1 MARESAISRRIPH
14 PNRPSTVGQYSPF
27 PARQGDVN
35 DVSPSAPLLQ
45 GGDAHFA
52 RRVRSAVVW
61 RWGSQVLAQI
71 IAWSSTVAVV
81 RLLEPSD
88 YGLYAMCQVVLTA
101 LTFLNGQSF
110 ATSLVQTDHV
120 DDRRIGQVFGLLL
133 LLNGS
138 LAAIQFLA
146 APLAAAYF
154 REPLVADMLRIQA
167 VIFLTIPFAAVPQE
181 LLARRI
187 EFRNQGLVNLASAT
201 AGGLVA
207 FSLAWLGFGVWA
219 LVYAPVAMFATRAI
233 GLTLAARIVIRPVF
247 DFRGAGDL
255 ITFGG
260 TLTLCQFMWIIQS
273 QSDVV
278 IAGRSFDTH
287 DLGLYT
293 NSLFLTL
300 IITGKFLPPV
310 NEVAYAAY
318 SELHKQG
325 KALAPYF
332 LRTLRTVLLVTA
344 PLYFGMALTADPLVR
359 LLFGEKWAEMA
370 PVVAGL
376 AIAMPFFAVQI
387 VCSPA
392 TNAMGKP
399 RVYLTTNTIGAVLFP
414 VLYSVMVDRGVEG
427 LVHAWWIGTPVLLA
441 ATLFFVLPKAGL
453 AWSKLVREMLP
464 ILFAAGIMSLAVW
477 LVRDW
482 VAHWLPVAQLAVLVP
497 LGGAVYLLTLL
508 AVARRYLD
516 ESWGMVRQRDFAEG

>member
-1 MARESAISRRIPH
+1 MSDAIPSPVPVES
-14 PNRPSTVGQYSPF
+14 
-27 PARQGDVN
+27 GDVT
-35 DVSPSAPLLQ
+35 
-45 GGDAHFA
+45 FA
-52 RRVRSAVVW
+52 RRVRSAMAW
-61 RWGSQVLAQI
+61 RWGSQVLAQV
-71 IAWSSTVAVV
+71 IAWTSTIAVV
-81 RLLEPSD
+81 RLLDPSD

-110 ATSLVQTDHV
+110 ATSLVQTNHV
-120 DDRRIGQVFGLLL
+120 DERRIGQVFGLLL

-138 LAAIQFLA
+138 LAAIQFLT

-167 VIFLTIPFAAVPQE
+167 IIFLTIPFAAVPQE

-201 AGGLVA
+201 VGGVVA
-207 FSLAWLGFGVWA
+207 FAMAWLGYGVWA

-233 GLTLAARIVIRPVF
+233 GLTYAARIFVKPVF

-255 ITFGG
+255 ISFGG

-293 NSLFLTL
+293 NALFLTL

-310 NEVAYAAY
+310 NDVAYAAY

-332 LRTLRTVLLVTA
+332 LRTLRTVFLVTA
-344 PLYFGMALTADPLVR
+344 PLYFGLALTAEPAVT
-359 LLFGEKWAEMA
+359 LLFGEKWVEMA
-370 PVVAGL
+370 PLVAGL

-392 TNAMGKP
+392 TNAMGLP

-414 VLYSVMVDRGVEG
+414 LLFAFAVKGGVMG
-427 LVHAWWIGTPVLLA
+427 LVHAWWIGTPTLLLTTLFFILPKVGLRWRALAAEMAPVLLA
-441 ATLFFVLPKAGL
+441 
-453 AWSKLVREMLP
+453 S
-464 ILFAAGIMSLAVW
+464 GIMALAVW
-477 LVRDW
+477 LARGL
-482 VAHWLPVAQLAVLVP
+482 VAGWPPVAQLAVLVP
-497 LGGAVYLLTLL
+497 LGGIAYLATL
-508 AVARRYLD
+508 AVVAKRYLT
-516 ESWGMVRQRDFAEG
+516 ESWDMIRHREISTT

>member
-1 MARESAISRRIPH
+1 VFVTDAIHSDLPPGAADH
-14 PNRPSTVGQYSPF
+14 
-27 PARQGDVN
+27 A
-35 DVSPSAPLLQ
+35 
-45 GGDAHFA
+45 FA
-52 RRVRSAVVW
+52 RRVRSAVAW
-61 RWGSQVLAQI
+61 RWGSQVLAQV
-71 IAWSSTVAVV
+71 IAWTSTIAVV
-81 RLLEPSD
+81 RLLDPSD

-110 ATSLVQTDHV
+110 ATSLVQTDHI
-120 DDRRIGQVFGLLL
+120 DERRIGQVFGLLL

-138 LAAIQFLA
+138 LAAIQFLT

-154 REPLVADMLRIQA
+154 REPQVADMLRIQA

-187 EFRNQGLVNLASAT
+187 EFRNQGIVNLASA
-201 AGGLVA
+201 AVGGLVA
-207 FSLAWLGFGVWA
+207 FGLAWLGYGVWA
-219 LVYAPVAMFATRAI
+219 LVFAPVAMFATRAI
-233 GLTLAARIVIRPVF
+233 GLSLAARIFIKPVF

-273 QSDVV
+273 QSDVI

-293 NSLFLTL
+293 NALFLTL
-300 IITGKFLPPV
+300 IITGKFLPPI

-318 SELHKQG
+318 SELHKAG

-344 PLYFGMALTADPLVR
+344 PLYFGLALTADPAVR
-359 LLFGEKWAEMA
+359 LLFGDKWAEMA
-370 PVVAGL
+370 PIVAGL
-376 AIAMPFFAVQI
+376 SLAMPFFAVQI

-392 TNAMGKP
+392 TNAMGLP

-414 VLYSVMVDRGVEG
+414 LLFASTVDQGLNG
-427 LVHAWWIGTPVLLA
+427 LVHAWWIGTPLLLLT
-441 ATLFFVLPKAGL
+441 TLLFVLPKVAL
-453 AWSKLVREMLP
+453 PWQRLVHEMLP
-464 ILFAAGIMSLAVW
+464 ILLASGVMALAVW
-477 LVRDW
+477 LARDW
-482 VAHWLPVAQLAVLVP
+482 VIAWPPLAQIAVLVP
-497 LGGAVYLLTLL
+497 LGGASYLATLYL
-508 AVARRYLD
+508 VARTYLED
-516 ESWGMVRQRDFAEG
+516 SWAMIRQRELAEG

>member
-1 MARESAISRRIPH
+1 MLH
-14 PNRPSTVGQYSPF
+14 PA
-27 PARQGDVN
+27 PAVDG
-35 DVSPSAPLLQ
+35 S
-45 GGDAHFA
+45 DAAFA
-52 RRVRSAVVW
+52 RRVRSAVAW
-61 RWGSQVLAQI
+61 RWGSQVLAQA
-71 IAWSSTVAVV
+71 IAWTSTIAVV
-81 RLLEPSD
+81 RLLDPSD

-110 ATSLVQTDHV
+110 ATSLVQTNHV
-120 DDRRIGQVFGLLL
+120 DERRIGQVFGLLL

-138 LAAIQFLA
+138 LAAIQFLT

-201 AGGLVA
+201 VGGVIA
-207 FSLAWLGFGVWA
+207 FTLAWLGYGVWA

-233 GLTLAARIVIRPVF
+233 GLTVAARIFIRPVF

-255 ITFGG
+255 ISFGG

-293 NSLFLTL
+293 NALFLTL
-300 IITGKFLPPV
+300 IITGKFLPPI
-310 NEVAYAAY
+310 NDVAYAAY
-318 SELHKQG
+318 SELHKAG

-344 PLYFGMALTADPLVR
+344 PLYFGLALTADPAVR
-359 LLFGEKWAEMA
+359 LLFGEKWAEMV
-370 PVVAGL
+370 PLVAGL

-392 TNAMGKP
+392 TNAMGMP
-399 RVYLTTNTIGAVLFP
+399 RVYLTTNTIGATLFP
-414 VLYSVMVDRGVEG
+414 ILFALMVDRGVMG
-427 LVHAWWIGTPVLLA
+427 LVHAWWIGTPTLLLT
-441 ATLFFVLPKAGL
+441 TLFFILPKVGL
-453 AWSKLVREMLP
+453 AWRTLAKEMLP
-464 ILFAAGIMSLAVW
+464 ILLASAVMALAVW
-477 LVRDW
+477 LVRDLVADW
-482 VAHWLPVAQLAVLVP
+482 VPAGQLAVLVP
-497 LGGAVYLLTLL
+497 LGALSYLATLAL
-508 AVARRYLD
+508 VARRYLV
-516 ESWGMVRQRDFAEG
+516 ESWGMIIHRDLEAA